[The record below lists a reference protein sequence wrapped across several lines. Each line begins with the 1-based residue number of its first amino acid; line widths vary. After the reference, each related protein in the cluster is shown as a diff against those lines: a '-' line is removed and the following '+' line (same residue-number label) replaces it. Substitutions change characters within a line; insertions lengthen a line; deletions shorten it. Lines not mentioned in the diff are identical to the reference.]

1 MIKAISDIEESFLS
15 RLNETGEGF
24 NLISIMKMETNER
37 YTHSAIIAE
46 LLNPDGNHG
55 YNNLFLKLFLETVGY
70 NHFSPDTCTVS
81 VEYYGGTIA
90 TEDYSSRTFV
100 DIVLRNGCKQEIL
113 IENKIRAEDQ
123 RLQLERTRMTARFI
137 DHKLIY
143 LTPFG
148 THYAQNTSIE
158 YDRISYQNH
167 ISAWLDKCISA
178 SVRTPLI
185 SNSIKIYKNVVDK
198 ITNQNIY
205 AEMNEKIKEEILL
218 SKQNF
223 KSAQLICSN
232 YIEMLSRVNV
242 KFWECFTKELGA
254 PLADDFNC
262 LGHRCIYEISE
273 QKSYGDTLYI
283 QIKFLDAKGITLLD
297 NEEINDFVESL
308 RTDFH
313 GDSQHSNKDW
323 NIWFFANKGN
333 TFHNTFISDLSV
345 EDKYDLLTT
354 GDFNGQIKEV
364 ATEIRGII
372 DKLKTAHSSKQNEN
386 TLSTNSCSGNKS
398 FSN

>member
-1 MIKAISDIEESFLS
+1 MINKISAIEESYLS
-15 RLNETGEGF
+15 RLKKTGESF

-46 LLNPDGNHG
+46 LLDPDGNHG
-55 YNNLFLKLFLETVGY
+55 YDNLFLKLFLETVGY

-81 VEYYGGTIA
+81 VEHYGGTIA

-100 DIVLRNGCKQEIL
+100 DIVIRNGCKQEIL
-113 IENKIRAEDQ
+113 IENKIWAADQ
-123 RLQLERTRMTARFI
+123 PLQLERTRMAARSA
-137 DHKLIY
+137 DLKLIY

-167 ISAWLDKCISA
+167 ISSWLDKCISA
-178 SVRTPLI
+178 SVQTPLV

-223 KSAQLICSN
+223 KTAQLIYSN

-242 KFWECFTKELGA
+242 IFWEYFTKELGA

-273 QKSYGDTLYI
+273 QKSYGDTVYI
-283 QIKFLDAKGITLLD
+283 QIKFFDAEGITVLD
-297 NEEINDFVESL
+297 NKEINDFVESL

-323 NIWFFANKGN
+323 NIWFFADKGN
-333 TFHNTFISDLSV
+333 TLHNTFISDLSV
-345 EDKYDLLTT
+345 EDKYDLLTK

-364 ATEIRGII
+364 ATEFRRII
-372 DKLKTAHSSKQNEN
+372 DNLRTVDSCKKNEN
-386 TLSTNSCSGNKS
+386 LLSTNSLLGT
-398 FSN
+398 